1 MYYLWATL
9 LILANALAWLS
20 NVVTIPGNWVLVALT
35 ALFAWFFPENGEPGV
50 SWWTIG
56 ILIALALLGEL
67 IEFAAGAAGAARRGA
82 SFRGMAL
89 AVLGALVGSISGALV
104 TLPIP
109 LAPLVGALLG
119 GAGGAFA
126 GAYIGESWKG
136 RSADESFEVG
146 KAAFFGR
153 ILGTVGK
160 IAVGAVMWAV
170 AAVDALLV

>member
-9 LILANALAWLS
+9 LILANGLAWLS
-20 NVVTIPGNWVLVALT
+20 NVFTIPGTWFLIALT
-35 ALFAWFFPENGEPGV
+35 ALFAWFFPENGEPGI

-56 ILIALALLGEL
+56 ILIGLALLGEL

-89 AVLGALVGSISGALV
+89 AVLGALLGSVSGALV